1 MSDKPLPSSF
11 DDDPDFFQDNSWKKL
26 GRRLKEEPL
35 VPLGESSSSF
45 AIFYMSSTG
54 IFGYG
59 ERYLFADGVRGCNI
73 GIGATCYALFRAYRS
88 MKMGDSVQVNRMF
101 RARIYAQAFTLLAV
115 CAGSVYYKTER
126 DQRKQ
131 LEKAMDLKKQQAK
144 RDAWLKELEIREQED
159 KDWQSRH
166 ATIEQAAKGVEVKPF
181 VADSAPDAAERDTSE
196 EPAKESGDKK
206 DGSSGGV
213 LSAVKNL
220 SWGSK

>member
-11 DDDPDFFQDNSWKKL
+11 DDDPDFYQDNAWKKL

-35 VPLGESSSSF
+35 VP
-45 AIFYMSSTG
+45 
-54 IFGYG
+54 
-59 ERYLFADGVRGCNI
+59 I

-131 LEKAMDLKKQQAK
+131 MEKAMDLKKQQAK

-159 KDWQSRH
+159 KDWQNRH
-166 ATIEQAAKGVEVKPF
+166 ASIEKAAKGVELKS
-181 VADSAPDAAERDTSE
+181 SAME
-196 EPAKESGDKK
+196 EPEKKEESEPTGSSDGK
-206 DGSSGGV
+206 DGSGGV
-213 LSAVKNL
+213 LAAVKIL
-220 SWGSK
+220 AWGSK

>member
-1 MSDKPLPSSF
+1 MGDKPLPSSF
-11 DDDPDFFQDNSWKKL
+11 DDNPDFFQDNPWKKL

-35 VPLGESSSSF
+35 VPL
-45 AIFYMSSTG
+45 
-54 IFGYG
+54 
-59 ERYLFADGVRGCNI
+59 

-131 LEKAMDLKKQQAK
+131 LEKAMDLKKQQTK
-144 RDAWLKELEIREQED
+144 RDAWLKELEIRDQED
-159 KDWQSRH
+159 KDWQNRH
-166 ATIEQAAKGVEVKPF
+166 AAIEQAAKGAELKPLGT
-181 VADSAPDAAERDTSE
+181 DPAPETAEPDQAE
-196 EPAKESGDKK
+196 EPATKESGD
-206 DGSSGGV
+206 GSGGGV

-220 SWGSK
+220 TWGSK

>member
-1 MSDKPLPSSF
+1 
-11 DDDPDFFQDNSWKKL
+11 
-26 GRRLKEEPL
+26 
-35 VPLGESSSSF
+35 
-45 AIFYMSSTG
+45 
-54 IFGYG
+54 
-59 ERYLFADGVRGCNI
+59 
-73 GIGATCYALFRAYRS
+73 

-166 ATIEQAAKGVEVKPF
+166 ATIEQAAKGVEVKPLMT
-181 VADSAPDAAERDTSE
+181 DSTPDAVGRETPEQS
-196 EPAKESGDKK
+196 AKASGEGKN
-206 DGSSGGV
+206 GGSGGV
-213 LSAVKNL
+213 LSVVKNI

>member
-1 MSDKPLPSSF
+1 
-11 DDDPDFFQDNSWKKL
+11 
-26 GRRLKEEPL
+26 
-35 VPLGESSSSF
+35 
-45 AIFYMSSTG
+45 
-54 IFGYG
+54 
-59 ERYLFADGVRGCNI
+59 
-73 GIGATCYALFRAYRS
+73 

-181 VADSAPDAAERDTSE
+181 VADSAPDAAGGDTSE

-206 DGSSGGV
+206 GGSSGGV